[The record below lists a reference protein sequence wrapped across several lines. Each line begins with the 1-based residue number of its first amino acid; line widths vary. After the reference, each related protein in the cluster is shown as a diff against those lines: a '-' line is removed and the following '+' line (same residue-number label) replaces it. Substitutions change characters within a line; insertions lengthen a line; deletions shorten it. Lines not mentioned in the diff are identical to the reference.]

1 MHIIK
6 LSAMAATVLAAS
18 AFAPQFTVAADL
30 NPGQGWDAF
39 QARGGQLVSSDSYV
53 GTSMGSA
60 PGQGYDTNH
69 ARDGAAIEA
78 SYQGTSM
85 GSAGQ
90 GYDAFNA
97 RDSGVSIWGTTQ
109 PYE

>member
-18 AFAPQFTVAADL
+18 AFAPQFTAAADL
-30 NPGQGWDAF
+30 QPGQGWDAF

-60 PGQGYDTNH
+60 PGQGYDTMN
-69 ARDGAAIEA
+69 AKDGAAIQG

-85 GSAGQ
+85 GSATGQ
-90 GYDAFNA
+90 GYDTFHALDGE
-97 RDSGVSIWGTTQ
+97 RI
-109 PYE
+109 

>member
-6 LSAMAATVLAAS
+6 LSAMTATVLAAI
-18 AFAPQFTVAADL
+18 AFAPQFTAAADL
-30 NPGQGWDAF
+30 QPGKGWDSF
-39 QARGGQLVSSDSYV
+39 QARDGQSVSSDSYL

-69 ARDGAAIEA
+69 ARDGAPIEGG
-78 SYQGTSM
+78 YQGTSM

-90 GYDAFNA
+90 GYDTF
-97 RDSGVSIWGTTQ
+97 
-109 PYE
+109 

>member
-18 AFAPQFTVAADL
+18 AFAPQFTSAADL
-30 NPGQGWDAF
+30 QPGKGWDAF
-39 QARGGQLVSSDSYV
+39 QARGGQPVSSDSYM

-60 PGQGYDTNH
+60 PGLGYDTH
-69 ARDGAAIEA
+69 HVRDGASIEG

-90 GYDAFNA
+90 GYDAFHA
-97 RDSGVSIWGTTQ
+97 RDGERI
-109 PYE
+109 

>member
-6 LSAMAATVLAAS
+6 LSAIAATVLTAA
-18 AFAPQFTVAADL
+18 AFAPQFTAAADL
-30 NPGQGWDAF
+30 QPGQGWDAF
-39 QARGGQLVSSDSYV
+39 RARDGQPVSSDSYM

-60 PGQGYDTNH
+60 AGQGYDTFH
-69 ARDGAAIEA
+69 AREGAPIEG

-85 GSAGQ
+85 GSTGR
-90 GYDAFNA
+90 GYDTFNA
-97 RDSGVSIWGTTQ
+97 RDGGVSVWGTTQ